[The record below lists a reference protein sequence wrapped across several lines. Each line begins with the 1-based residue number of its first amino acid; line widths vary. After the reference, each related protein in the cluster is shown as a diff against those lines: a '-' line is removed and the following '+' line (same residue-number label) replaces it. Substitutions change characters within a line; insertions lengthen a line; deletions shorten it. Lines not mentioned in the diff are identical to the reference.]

1 MTKHVQHHLF
11 ELLPIYALAVEHAAT
26 LAGHELDFQK
36 LFITQEEGDEELA
49 SLADMLEVLVKKWP
63 DQFTAS
69 DVAGM
74 INNLPTKM
82 RARCDFYSRQK
93 E

>member
-36 LFITQEEGDEELA
+36 LFITQEEETR
-49 SLADMLEVLVKKWP
+49 SWHH
-63 DQFTAS
+63 S
-69 DVAGM
+69 
-74 INNLPTKM
+74 PT
-82 RARCDFYSRQK
+82 CSRSW
-93 E
+93 